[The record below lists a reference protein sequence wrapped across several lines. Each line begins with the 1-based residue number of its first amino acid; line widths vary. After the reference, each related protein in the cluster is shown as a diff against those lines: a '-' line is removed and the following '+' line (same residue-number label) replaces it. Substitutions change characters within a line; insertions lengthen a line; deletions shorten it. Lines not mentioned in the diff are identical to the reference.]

1 MGFITQGAIPWQL
14 DNCTDTA
21 PWLLAL
27 SAGFLGSH
35 LEMGA
40 TRRQLAGI
48 KSPTAL
54 LGKEK
59 SFWTCLP
66 GDGHLQHV

>member
-1 MGFITQGAIPWQL
+1 MAFITQGAIPWQL

-27 SAGFLGSH
+27 STGFLGSH

-40 TRRQLAGI
+40 TRRKLAWI
-48 KSPTAL
+48 KSPMAL
-54 LGKEK
+54 LGEQK

-66 GDGHLQHV
+66 GDSHPQCV